1 MITAK
6 IFKVK
11 ETIQHNGKK
20 YYRVIGY
27 DNRFSYFMGVE
38 SFTGAKENETFME
51 ALEQIDTLINHCIVS
66 DKTIHVVF
74 PKKEKPKSKEE
85 KPVDVGR

>member
-11 ETIQHNGKK
+11 EATQYDGDK
-20 YYRVIGY
+20 YYHVLGY
-27 DNRFSYFMGVE
+27 DNKLFYLLGWY
-38 SFTGAKENETFME
+38 SFYGSKENETFME
-51 ALEQIDTLINHCIVS
+51 AMEQIDSLIDYRIVS

-74 PKKEKPKSKEE
+74 PDKKNKPTKQKEKVKTQ
-85 KPVDVGR
+85 